1 MEDTY
6 LDSFL
11 SYLKFEKR
19 YSEHTLSAYK
29 NDLHSFLE
37 YIVKEKCLTSI
48 LEVRHFHVR
57 SWLVSMMQSGLKP
70 KTIHRKKSSLQ
81 SFYQF
86 LLRNKLCEQNPM
98 KKVSAP
104 KLPKRLPVFIQ
115 ENQIENLLDQLHFT
129 DDFEGVRDN
138 YLLELLYVTGIRR
151 NEIIELKTNDLDFSN
166 FSMKILGKGNKERIV
181 PIPPYLKAI
190 HENYQNYKRLKFGDS
205 SNIPLF
211 LTDNG
216 EKMYPK
222 FVYLKVR
229 KYLTF
234 VSTVEKKSPHV
245 LRHSFATH
253 LSDKGADINA
263 IKNLLGHANLAAT
276 QVYLHNTIDQ
286 LKKVY
291 NQAHPKEK
299 KDNDLG
305 DEPTKTE

>member
-151 NEIIELKTNDLDFSN
+151 NEIIELKTIDLDFSN

-291 NQAHPKEK
+291 NQAHPKAK